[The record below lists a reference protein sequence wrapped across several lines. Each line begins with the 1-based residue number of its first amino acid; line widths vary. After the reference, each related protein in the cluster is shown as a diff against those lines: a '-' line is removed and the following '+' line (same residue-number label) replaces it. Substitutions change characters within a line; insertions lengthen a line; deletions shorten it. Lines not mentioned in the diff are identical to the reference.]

1 MSDKKRRIYIPDTVT
16 VGKAE
21 QEVPY
26 DDFIDFLLNVYQP
39 FNSTGEGLRASVRID
54 AAYKNARK
62 EEGEV
67 IEKPREY
74 FDLEDKDWRML
85 KEAANNPGV
94 IYPIRPA
101 RTILPY
107 IDSIEDAEVVKE

>member
-1 MSDKKRRIYIPDTVT
+1 
-16 VGKAE
+16 
-21 QEVPY
+21 
-26 DDFIDFLLNVYQP
+26 
-39 FNSTGEGLRASVRID
+39 
-54 AAYKNARK
+54 
-62 EEGEV
+62 
-67 IEKPREY
+67 
-74 FDLEDKDWRML
+74 ML